1 MINEIEKKL
10 WERVD
15 KYVPR
20 LQWVPFLKLV
30 AVCNNLAFGSVK
42 EGSDID
48 LFVIA
53 KTGRLFTARFLI
65 TVFFHFLGVR
75 RHSKMVSGRFCL
87 SFFVDNSY
95 LNLSTI
101 AKRDDYY
108 LAYWIKNIT
117 PVIDSGISDQFLL
130 VNDWIKPFFEK
141 DEKIELSYSRKI
153 PYKITGFGRF
163 LEFCLNGKIGD
174 FLEYVLRKWQISRA
188 RKKTLAIK
196 DSSGLLVE
204 EHILKF
210 HNIDRREE
218 YRDAWIK
225 KYGSDSKLTKEKF
238 IGLF

>member
-1 MINEIEKKL
+1 MTNEIEKKL

-15 KYVPR
+15 EYIPR

-48 LFVIA
+48 LFVVA
-53 KTGRLFTARFLI
+53 KTGRLFTMRFLI

-75 RHSKMVSGRFCL
+75 RHSKMVNGRFCL
-87 SFFVDNSY
+87 SFFVDDSY
-95 LNLSTI
+95 LNLSAI
-101 AKRDDYY
+101 AKSQDYY
-108 LAYWIKNIT
+108 LAYWIKNII
-117 PVIDSGISDQFLL
+117 PIIDSGISEEFLL

-141 DEKIELSYSRKI
+141 DEKNGLIYSKKI
-153 PYKITGFGRF
+153 PYAITKAGKFW
-163 LEFCLNGKIGD
+163 EFCLDGKIGD
-174 FLEYVLRKWQISRA
+174 FFEYILRKWQISRA
-188 RKKTLAIK
+188 RKKTLAVK
-196 DSSGLLVE
+196 DSSGLLVQ

-218 YRDAWIK
+218 YREAWIK
-225 KYGSDSKLTKEKF
+225 KYGSELKLTKDRF